1 MARRTCG
8 ECLPHDAA
16 SGTMDDMSFEVSA
29 DAYGRFMGRFSG
41 PLAEQF
47 VDLVGVKPEQRV
59 LDVGCGSGALT
70 AVLVSRVGV
79 DLVSAV
85 DPSASFV
92 EVVRAA
98 YPSMDVQRSGAE
110 SLPFPD
116 GSFDVAL
123 AQLVVHFMTD
133 PVTGIAEMA
142 RTTAP
147 GGVVAASVWDHAGD
161 KGPLFAFWS
170 AARSLDPSTPD
181 ESDLPGVA
189 EGHLA
194 ELFLRAG
201 LTDVTSSSLT
211 VTVVHPSFEDWWDPF
226 TLGVG
231 PAGSYV
237 AGLDNAQR
245 DALRDRCRKVLPTA
259 PFRTNATAWTALAHV

>member
-1 MARRTCG
+1 
-8 ECLPHDAA
+8 
-16 SGTMDDMSFEVSA
+16 MDDMSFEVSA

-41 PLAEQF
+41 PLAAQF
-47 VDLVGVKPEQRV
+47 VDLVDIDAEQRV

-79 DLVSAV
+79 DRVSAV
-85 DPSASFV
+85 DPSESFV
-92 EVVRAA
+92 EVVRTA
-98 YPSMDVQRSGAE
+98 YPSMDVRRSGAE

-116 GSFDVAL
+116 VSFDAVL

-147 GGVVAASVWDHAGD
+147 GGIVAASVWDHAGGQ
-161 KGPLFAFWS
+161 GPLAAFWS
-170 AARSLDPSTPD
+170 AARSLDASAPD

-189 EGHLA
+189 EGHLG
-194 ELFLRAG
+194 ELFTSAG
-201 LTDVTSSSLT
+201 LTDVASSSLT
-211 VTVVHPSFEDWWDPF
+211 VTVEHPSFDDWWDPF

-231 PAGSYV
+231 PAGAYV
-237 AGLDNAQR
+237 AGLDDARR
-245 DALRDRCRKVLPTA
+245 DALRDRCRQTLPSA
-259 PFRTNATAWTALAHV
+259 PFRTDATAWTALAHV

>member
-1 MARRTCG
+1 MG
-8 ECLPHDAA
+8 
-16 SGTMDDMSFEVSA
+16 DMSFEVSA
-29 DAYGRFMGRFSG
+29 DAYGQFMGRFSR

-47 VDLVGVKPEQRV
+47 VDLVGVVPGQRV

-79 DLVSAV
+79 QGVSAV

-92 EVVRAA
+92 EVVRTA

-110 SLPFPD
+110 SLTFPD
-116 GSFDVAL
+116 RSFDAVL

-133 PVTGIAEMA
+133 PVLGITQMA

-161 KGPLFAFWS
+161 KGPLSAFWS
-170 AARSLDPSTPD
+170 AARSLDPSVPD
-181 ESDLPGVA
+181 ESGLPGVA

-194 ELFLRAG
+194 ELFATAG

-211 VTVVHPSFEDWWDPF
+211 VAVEHSSFEDWWDPF

-231 PAGSYV
+231 PAGAYV
-237 AGLDNAQR
+237 AGLDDAGR
-245 DALRDRCRKVLPTA
+245 GALRDRCRQILPPA
-259 PFRTNATAWTALAHV
+259 PFRTTATAWTALAHV

>member
-1 MARRTCG
+1 
-8 ECLPHDAA
+8 
-16 SGTMDDMSFEVSA
+16 MSFEVSA

-47 VDLVGVKPEQRV
+47 VDLVGVKREQRV

-70 AVLVSRVGV
+70 AVLVRRVGV

-92 EVVRAA
+92 EVVRAT
-98 YPSMDVQRSGAE
+98 YPSMDVQRCGAE

-142 RTTAP
+142 RTTAR

-161 KGPLFAFWS
+161 KGPLSAFWS
-170 AARSLDPSTPD
+170 AARSLDPSTPG

-194 ELFLRAG
+194 ELFLSAG
-201 LTDVTSSSLT
+201 LSDVTSSSLT

-237 AGLDNAQR
+237 AGLDNVRR
-245 DALRDRCRKVLPTA
+245 DALRDRCRKTLPAA

>member
-1 MARRTCG
+1 
-8 ECLPHDAA
+8 
-16 SGTMDDMSFEVSA
+16 
-29 DAYGRFMGRFSG
+29 MGRFSS

-47 VDLVGVKPEQRV
+47 VEFVGVASGQQV

-70 AVLVSRVGV
+70 SVLVSRVGV
-79 DLVSAV
+79 EHVSAV
-85 DPSASFV
+85 DPSESFV
-92 EVVRAA
+92 DVVRAA
-98 YPSMDVQRSGAE
+98 YPSIDVHLSGAE

-116 GSFDVAL
+116 GTFDLVL

-133 PVTGIAEMA
+133 PVRGIAEMGRTA
-142 RTTAP
+142 RP

-161 KGPLFAFWS
+161 KGPLSAFWS
-170 AARSLDPSTPD
+170 VARSLDPSAPH

-194 ELFLRAG
+194 ELFTAAG

-211 VTVVHPSFEDWWDPF
+211 VRVEHASFEDWWDPF

-231 PAGSYV
+231 PAGGYV
-237 AGLDNAQR
+237 AALDDAQR
-245 DALRDRCRKVLPTA
+245 DALRDRCRQILPNA
-259 PFRTNATAWTALAHV
+259 PFRTNATAWTALAHA

>member
-1 MARRTCG
+1 
-8 ECLPHDAA
+8 
-16 SGTMDDMSFEVSA
+16 MSFEVSA

-47 VDLVGVKPEQRV
+47 VDLVGVEPDQRV

-70 AVLVSRVGV
+70 AVLVSRAGV
-79 DLVSAV
+79 DRVFAV
-85 DPSASFV
+85 DPSESFV

-116 GSFDVAL
+116 RSFDAVV

-133 PVTGIAEMA
+133 PVTGISEMA
-142 RTTAP
+142 RTATR
-147 GGVVAASVWDHAGD
+147 GGVVAASVWDHAGG
-161 KGPLFAFWS
+161 KGPLAAFWS
-170 AARSLDPSTPD
+170 AARSLDPSAPD

-194 ELFLRAG
+194 ELFTSAG

-211 VTVVHPSFEDWWDPF
+211 VSVEHPSFEDWWDPF

-231 PAGSYV
+231 PAGAYV
-237 AGLDNAQR
+237 SGLDDGRRA
-245 DALRDRCRKVLPTA
+245 ALRDRCRQLLPPA
-259 PFRTNATAWTALAHV
+259 PFRTTATAWTALAHV

>member
-1 MARRTCG
+1 
-8 ECLPHDAA
+8 
-16 SGTMDDMSFEVSA
+16 MDDMSFEVSA

-41 PLAEQF
+41 PLAVQF
-47 VDLVGVKPEQRV
+47 VDLVRVEPEQRV

-70 AVLVSRVGV
+70 AVLVGRVGI
-79 DLVSAV
+79 DRVSAV
-85 DPSASFV
+85 DPSESFV
-92 EVVRAA
+92 EVVRTA

-116 GSFDVAL
+116 GAFDAVL
-123 AQLVVHFMTD
+123 AQLVVHFMSD
-133 PVTGIAEMA
+133 PVAGIAEMA

-161 KGPLFAFWS
+161 KGPFAAFWS
-170 AARSLDPSTPD
+170 AARSLDASAPD

-194 ELFLRAG
+194 ELFTSAG
-201 LTDVTSSSLT
+201 LTEVASSSLT
-211 VTVVHPSFEDWWDPF
+211 VTLEHTGFEDWWDPF

-231 PAGSYV
+231 PAGAYV
-237 AGLDNAQR
+237 AGLDPARR
-245 DALRDRCRKVLPTA
+245 DALRDRCRQTLPDA
-259 PFRTNATAWTALAHV
+259 PFRTRATAWTALARV

>member
-1 MARRTCG
+1 MCC
-8 ECLPHDAA
+8 ECALRGGA
-16 SGTMDDMSFEVSA
+16 SGTMGGMSFEVSA
-29 DAYGRFMGRFSG
+29 DAYGQFMGRFSR

-47 VDLVGVKPEQRV
+47 ADLVGVGADQRV

-70 AVLVSRVGV
+70 AVLVSRVGA
-79 DLVSAV
+79 DRVSAV
-85 DPSASFV
+85 DPSESFV
-92 EVVRAA
+92 EVVRTA
-98 YPSMDVQRSGAE
+98 YPSMDVRRTGAE

-116 GSFDVAL
+116 GSFDAVL

-142 RTTAP
+142 RTTAA

-161 KGPLFAFWS
+161 KGPLSAFWS
-170 AARSLDPSTPD
+170 AARSLDPSVPD
-181 ESDLPGVA
+181 ESHLPGVA

-194 ELFLRAG
+194 ELFTAAG

-211 VTVVHPSFEDWWDPF
+211 VTVEHSSFEDWWDPF

-231 PAGSYV
+231 PAGAYV
-237 AGLDNAQR
+237 AGLDDAQR
-245 DALRDRCRKVLPTA
+245 DALRDRCRRIQPNA
-259 PFRTNATAWTALAHV
+259 PFRTTATAWTALAHV